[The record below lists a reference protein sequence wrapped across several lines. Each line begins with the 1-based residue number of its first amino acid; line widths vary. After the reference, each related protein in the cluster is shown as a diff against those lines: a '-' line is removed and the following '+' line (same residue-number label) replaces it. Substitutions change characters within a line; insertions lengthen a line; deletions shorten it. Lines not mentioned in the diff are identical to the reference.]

1 MDREIEKMIEDYARQ
16 SCGSKESCHECVG
29 RRSDVYFRSKEQ
41 CAYYISAKGHYISVW
56 NGDGFKPKVKEN
68 EDVKSVLSDL
78 LKMAKGDIEL
88 YKNEINKRGCHN
100 IERYLGVISGYE
112 SMVNYIL
119 NVAESW
125 NVKVE

>member
-41 CAYYISAKGHYISVW
+41 CAYYISVW

-68 EDVKSVLSDL
+68 EEVKSVLSDL
-78 LKMAKGDIEL
+78 LKMAKGDIES
-88 YKNEINKRGCHN
+88 YKKEMNKRDCHN
-100 IERYLGVISGYE
+100 IERCLGVISGYE

-119 NVAESW
+119 KVAESW